1 MADIKLGLTRE
12 AVEGAKETYDGP
24 RTPFPANRVG
34 YTKYSA
40 LVTDIQIK
48 TSADGNKS
56 WLWLQVTNGAHQE
69 SILINLDP
77 SDIAPTTPPD
87 QVSKAVDRNLQTL
100 LRAVKVLGISNAAG
114 DGIDTSKFE
123 RAKGTLIAFGVKQ
136 GDLNQNTG
144 YYKYY
149 TSFYGKAE
157 SLVPVSEPVGGA
169 ASGSAED
176 DDDIPF

>member
-1 MADIKLGLTRE
+1 MADIKLGLSRE
-12 AVEGAKETYDGP
+12 AVEGAKETYEGP
-24 RTPFPANRVG
+24 RTPFPANKMG

-48 TSADGNKS
+48 TSTDGNKS

-77 SDIAPTTPPD
+77 SDIAPTTPPT
-87 QVSKAVDRNLQTL
+87 QVKQAVDRNLQTL

-114 DGIDTSKFE
+114 DGIDTNKFE

-136 GDLNQNTG
+136 GDLNANTG

-149 TSFYGKAE
+149 TSFYGKADA
-157 SLVPVSEPVGGA
+157 LVPVSEPIGGVT
-169 ASGSAED
+169 SKSTRDDED
-176 DDDIPF
+176 VPF